1 MIDKISTI
9 KFLIEEC
16 YRKFPELAD
25 EIPEKEMYRI
35 LENNIST
42 IIAGGTA
49 EDFDGEYDTSEKTIS
64 LMNMGEGISLED
76 IKKEQDTVGVLAHE
90 GIHALFRKNDTDT
103 GIDKERK
110 RVNIKGFARF
120 RKARYKSSKSILEHI
135 RDLKKIQ
142 DDKSNN

>member
-25 EIPEKEMYRI
+25 EIPEEEMYRI

-90 GIHALFRKNDTDT
+90 GIHALFRKNEDDT
-103 GIDKERK
+103 R
-110 RVNIKGFARF
+110 N
-120 RKARYKSSKSILEHI
+120 
-135 RDLKKIQ
+135 
-142 DDKSNN
+142 